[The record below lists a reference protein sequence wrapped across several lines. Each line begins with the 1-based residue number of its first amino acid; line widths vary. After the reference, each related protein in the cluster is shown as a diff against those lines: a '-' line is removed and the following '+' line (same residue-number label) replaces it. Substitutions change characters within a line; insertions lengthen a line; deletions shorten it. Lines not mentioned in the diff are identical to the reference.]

1 MSELSIDLV
10 WTRKTPTLEVGKYS
24 NAHNVS
30 FSGDQRVTAD
40 AAPDWG
46 GSPHATNP
54 EEALAAAL
62 SSCHMMT
69 FVALAAK
76 AQWPITEFTDHAV
89 AYLGKNTSGMMAI
102 SRIDLHPKVQFD
114 DGFEID
120 GTTVKKMH
128 ERAHR
133 YCFVANSL
141 ADFVEVN
148 IIEDADL

>member
-1 MSELSIDLV
+1 
-10 WTRKTPTLEVGKYS
+10 
-24 NAHNVS
+24 
-30 FSGDQRVTAD
+30 
-40 AAPDWG
+40 
-46 GSPHATNP
+46 
-54 EEALAAAL
+54 
-62 SSCHMMT
+62 
-69 FVALAAK
+69 
-76 AQWPITEFTDHAV
+76 
-89 AYLGKNTSGMMAI
+89 MMAI